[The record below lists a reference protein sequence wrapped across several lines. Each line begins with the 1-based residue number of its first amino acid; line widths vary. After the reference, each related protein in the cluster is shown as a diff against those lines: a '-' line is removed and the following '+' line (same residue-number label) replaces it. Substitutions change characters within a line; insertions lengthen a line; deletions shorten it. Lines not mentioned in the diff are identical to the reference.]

1 MKKKQIKELATKSLE
16 ELVADLKIREKE
28 MIAQKIEL
36 AVGKKKSGEY
46 IDNKKMI
53 ARIKTIITEKQFKQ
67 ILNNQKKGDK

>member
-1 MKKKQIKELATKSLE
+1 MKKKQIKELAAKSLE
-16 ELVADLKIREKE
+16 ELIADLKIREKE

-46 IDNKKMI
+46 IANKKTI
-53 ARIKTIITEKQFKQ
+53 ARMKTIITEKQFKQ